1 MVLLAAVRLAE
12 IVAAAVLVLLAAV
25 RLAGPAA
32 EEELALLL
40 LRVDGLALVLL
51 VAAESSL
58 EPSEMLLMVLCW
70 GGWSKVDIRR
80 IGIG

>member
-1 MVLLAAVRLAE
+1 MVLLAAMRLAE
-12 IVAAAVLVLLAAV
+12 IVTAAVLVLLAAA

-40 LRVDGLALVLL
+40 LGGLALVLL
-51 VAAESSL
+51 VAAESML
-58 EPSEMLLMVLCW
+58 GPSEMLQMVLCW
-70 GGWSKVDIRR
+70 GGWTKVDNQR